1 MAFAGP
7 QHYFTTRLI
16 YKMCG
21 TKQLF
26 QKSSDSLLV
35 CCFFMFWIMQQIN
48 TSYCENLPAEFPQAS
63 LLPKQIFP
71 YGFPQICGFFFIS
84 FSNRKMTKDSG
95 PVTNKHRICN
105 SGQRH
110 HAKKVPVFRHEWLH
124 SKSLYFYWVNA
135 MALPVLF
142 SKGRSLT
149 TSEGWMCNMAPGKGR
164 LWIHHSCPTEL
175 HLPCYLRTSFEN
187 HALCFETYPAKP
199 SLAHADHLLDSSLSK
214 LLLMQNISTGHVVC
228 LLCHSRI
235 PWTVSDLHFCQKN
248 KKEVPC
254 HSGQEVIQKLRQ
266 RAVKTR
272 RYFKK
277 QEKKFTNQTHP

>member
-16 YKMCG
+16 YQMCG

-26 QKSSDSLLV
+26 QKCSDSLLV
-35 CCFFMFWIMQQIN
+35 HCFFMFWIMQQIN

-84 FSNRKMTKDSG
+84 FSSRKMTKDSG
-95 PVTNKHRICN
+95 PVTNNHRICN

-110 HAKKVPVFRHEWLH
+110 HAKKAPVFTHEWLH
-124 SKSLYFYWVNA
+124 GKSLYFYWVNA

-164 LWIHHSCPTEL
+164 LWIHTPVPQISICLATLGL
-175 HLPCYLRTSFEN
+175 HLKIMPFVLKHT
-187 HALCFETYPAKP
+187 L
-199 SLAHADHLLDSSLSK
+199 SSPHWHML
-214 LLLMQNISTGHVVC
+214 T
-228 LLCHSRI
+228 
-235 PWTVSDLHFCQKN
+235 TF
-248 KKEVPC
+248 
-254 HSGQEVIQKLRQ
+254 
-266 RAVKTR
+266 
-272 RYFKK
+272 
-277 QEKKFTNQTHP
+277 

>member
-95 PVTNKHRICN
+95 PVTNNHRICN

-110 HAKKVPVFRHEWLH
+110 HAKKAPVFRHEWLH
-124 SKSLYFYWVNA
+124 SKTLYFYWVNA
-135 MALPVLF
+135 TALLCSSPKAGPSPPVRAGCATWHQEKAGCESITPVPQSSICLATLGLHLKIMPF
-142 SKGRSLT
+142 VLKHTLPRPHWHMLT
-149 TSEGWMCNMAPGKGR
+149 T
-164 LWIHHSCPTEL
+164 
-175 HLPCYLRTSFEN
+175 F
-187 HALCFETYPAKP
+187 
-199 SLAHADHLLDSSLSK
+199 
-214 LLLMQNISTGHVVC
+214 
-228 LLCHSRI
+228 
-235 PWTVSDLHFCQKN
+235 
-248 KKEVPC
+248 
-254 HSGQEVIQKLRQ
+254 
-266 RAVKTR
+266 
-272 RYFKK
+272 
-277 QEKKFTNQTHP
+277 